1 MLKELLSANPIVQA
15 PMAGVTDKAFRLMAR
30 KFGCGL
36 EYSEMISA
44 KALTYQNK
52 KTFELLD
59 TSDEEDYINIQLFGS
74 EAAIMAEGAVI
85 ASEYGAKIIDINMGC
100 PVPKVVKN
108 GEGSALM
115 QNPPLACDIVSA
127 MKKAVKIP
135 ITVKMRLGWDEAS
148 INAVEFAKALED
160 AGADLIAVHGRTRS
174 QYYSGRADW
183 SEIAKVKNAVKIPVL
198 ANGDVNTIEDLRQIL
213 NITACDGVMI
223 GRGALGRPW
232 FYGACLNYLKNGIN
246 TKEPSLKEKCA
257 LITEHAALAIKYKG
271 EHIAMCEM
279 RHHLAW
285 YFKGWPHSAKMRRDL
300 STVATL
306 NELTALL
313 ERYVYDE
320 KFAK

>member
-74 EAAIMAEGAVI
+74 EPDIMAEGAVI
-85 ASEYGAKIIDINMGC
+85 ASEHGAKIIDINMGC

-148 INAVEFAKALED
+148 INAVEFAKALEA
-160 AGADLIAVHGRTRS
+160 AGADLIAVHGRTRN

-232 FYGACLNYLKNGIN
+232 FYGQCLEYLKNKN
-246 TKEPSLKEKCA
+246 LLSEPDLLEKCR
-257 LITEHAALAIKYKG
+257 LILEHTKLAIKYKG

-285 YFKGWPHSAKMRRDL
+285 YFKGWPNSAKMRREL

-306 NELTALL
+306 DELTGLL
-313 ERYVYDE
+313 ERYVKDI
-320 KFAK
+320 

>member
-285 YFKGWPHSAKMRRDL
+285 YFKGWPNSAKMRRDL